1 MSCTL
6 RYLGILSFLVTIS
19 GCVSVDGDACVDPE
33 TAGSNVTLNVRDVTP
48 RNCDGNFLSA
58 RRQRSVLY
66 GGEDRPRLW
75 TGEAPRVGVD
85 IDTARVNASPK
96 GTQPGSVTGY
106 LGTLR
111 IDYEPTADA
120 VAADV
125 AALQNSTKGRF
136 DPEQRITVEFRK
148 ASLDFVLKQLL
159 GGALGLNYIAPDDL
173 GGSITFRTEQ
183 PLPKSQIL
191 QIVRDLLARSGIEL
205 RNINGV
211 YHVGRPE
218 LINSIEGVG
227 QAGRDSDRVSRVIR
241 LKRGNSRELL
251 GLAKQVLPK
260 GIELVATNMPDTL
273 ILRAEPSEIDQVEGL
288 LKRLAV
294 SGLGTDHVAIVPMR
308 QSAPEKIAGQLSDF
322 YRARGADA
330 VTIVPLDGQQAILV
344 SAKDEAMV
352 NGAKQLAQA
361 MDAEIRD
368 ETTLRI
374 IPLKHLVAEELAQRL
389 ATIFGAGTALPP
401 GVGGRRGGE
410 LGSGSRT
417 SGAGLPEG
425 VRDPPPLLRNLPPP
439 SGEGEDDIGGTPFRA
454 GPIGIANRPD
464 FNSSSPAGSGRSG
477 SNGGN
482 GGGSGQPNLT
492 RIVAEKTSN
501 TIMVYSPYSLFT
513 KIREVVLALD
523 VPPAQVVIEA
533 TVVEVEL
540 TDRLQQGVQVFLRG
554 QGITIGSGS
563 SADIGQTAQTVAAA
577 SNASTGATGTS
588 LSSGGLVS
596 NDTGGVVAVGAGVGN
611 GLRVDAVLRA
621 LQSVTR
627 VKVISSPY
635 LTVLNG
641 KQARLVIGDQIPYS
655 RRSQSANNLGN
666 TTVTQEIE
674 VKDTGIILDVTPR
687 IHANN
692 SVSLKVSQS
701 VSTPSESIRAGDLT
715 PVIATRTVE
724 SDILLQSGR
733 TVLLAGLIQ
742 DRLDQQEGGV
752 PLLRTVPV
760 VGDLFKTK
768 VDAVRRVELIL
779 MLTPRVARNAGQ
791 MEDLARLVQG
801 QVHAR

>member
-1 MSCTL
+1 M
-6 RYLGILSFLVTIS
+6 
-19 GCVSVDGDACVDPE
+19 SVDGDACADPE
-33 TAGSNVTLNVRDVTP
+33 TAGGNITLNTRDVTP

-58 RRQRSVLY
+58 RKQRSVLY

-75 TGEAPRVGVD
+75 TGEAPRVGID
-85 IDTARVNASPK
+85 IDTSRVNAPPK
-96 GTQPGSVTGY
+96 GTQPGSATGY

-120 VAADV
+120 VSGDV

-159 GGALGLNYIAPDDL
+159 GGALGLNYIAPDEL

-191 QIVRDLLARSGIEL
+191 QVVRDLLARSGLEL
-205 RNINGV
+205 RSINGV

-227 QAGRDSDRVSRVIR
+227 QAGRESDRVSRVIR

-251 GLAKQVLPK
+251 DLAKQALPK
-260 GIELVATNMPDTL
+260 GIELVATNTPDTL
-273 ILRAEPSEIDQVEGL
+273 ILRAEPSEIDQVESL
-288 LKRLAV
+288 LKRLAA
-294 SGLGTDHVAIVPMR
+294 SGLGTDHVAVVPMR
-308 QSAPEKIAGQLSDF
+308 QSAPDKIAGQLSDF
-322 YRARGADA
+322 YRARGAEA

-401 GVGGRRGGE
+401 GVGGRRGGDLGAGSRG
-410 LGSGSRT
+410 LGS
-417 SGAGLPEG
+417 GLPEG
-425 VRDPPPLLRNLPPP
+425 VRDPPPLLRNRPSP
-439 SGEGEDDIGGTPFRA
+439 SGDGEDEIGGTPFRA
-454 GPIGIANRPD
+454 GPIGIANRSD
-464 FNSSSPAGSGRSG
+464 SSGSSSVGSGRSAG
-477 SNGGN
+477 S
-482 GGGSGQPNLT
+482 GGGPGQPNLT

-501 TIMVYSPYSLFT
+501 TVMVYSPYSVFT
-513 KIREVVLALD
+513 KIREVVRALD

-563 SADIGQTAQTVAAA
+563 SADIGQTAQTIATT
-577 SNASTGATGTS
+577 SNTSTGTFFNNGTTGSS
-588 LSSGGLVS
+588 LSNSGSVS

-701 VSTPSESIRAGDLT
+701 VSTPSESVRAGDLT

-768 VDAVRRVELIL
+768 SDAVRRVELIL